1 MDIRALRY
9 FVEVVKRQ
17 GFTAAA
23 DALYVTQPT
32 ISKMVRQ
39 IEEEAGAALL
49 VRDGR
54 TVRPTETGMIVYR
67 RGLEMLELQ
76 ARMEAELAEASS
88 GMRGELA
95 MGIPPLASSLLTP
108 VLAEFHRLHPA
119 VRLKLFERGSR
130 QVVEEL
136 RASVF
141 EIGGVLMPV
150 DLAEFAVLPFSE
162 SPLML
167 IAPPGSPW
175 QGRASVS
182 LIELA
187 QASFV
192 MYGEGFMLNDMV
204 NAACAKLGFTPR
216 VSGQSSEWDMVAKMV
231 EIGGRG
237 RAAAGAVLR
246 AARSGAPDDHRGGR
260 AGDPVADGDGMAAQ
274 RASVERGARMDQPR
288 GNDPRSN
295 GRVATRPQFA
305 PAARSTYDCR
315 CCRSVSPIDANSS
328 P

>member
-231 EIGGRG
+231 EIGVGVALLPALFCAQLDPGRLTIT
-237 RAAAGAVLR
+237 AVVEPEIPWQMAMAWRRSAHLSS
-246 AARSGAPDDHRGGR
+246 AARAWISLAETILGP
-260 AGDPVADGDGMAAQ
+260 
-274 RASVERGARMDQPR
+274 
-288 GNDPRSN
+288 
-295 GRVATRPQFA
+295 T
-305 PAARSTYDCR
+305 
-315 CCRSVSPIDANSS
+315 DA
-328 P
+328 